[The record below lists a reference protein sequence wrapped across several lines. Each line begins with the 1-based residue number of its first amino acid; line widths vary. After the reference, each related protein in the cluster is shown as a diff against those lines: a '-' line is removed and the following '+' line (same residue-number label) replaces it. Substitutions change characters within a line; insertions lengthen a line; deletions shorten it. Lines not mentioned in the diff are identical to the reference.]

1 MGALAKAIT
10 SNPDTTVANS
20 PVGFSSSRAQACR
33 SQHYFDYVGKWLHSC
48 LTPSLATMATNVRC
62 QTLISLAAVMTA
74 AAAAAASAVA
84 AMAAASVAI
93 AASVAAE
100 AAAAATGV
108 VAKAVAVS

>member
-74 AAAAAASAVA
+74 ASAVA